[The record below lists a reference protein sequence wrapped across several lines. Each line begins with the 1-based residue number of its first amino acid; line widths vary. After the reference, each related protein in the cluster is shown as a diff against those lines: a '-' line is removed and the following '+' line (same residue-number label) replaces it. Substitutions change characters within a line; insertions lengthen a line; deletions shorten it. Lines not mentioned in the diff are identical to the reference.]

1 MIRIGLTGT
10 LGAGKSTVGELF
22 EAWGA
27 CRIDADELAREAVR
41 PGSPALEAIRREW
54 GGGVLREDGG
64 LDRDEMRRRV
74 FGDAEERRRL
84 EEIVHPEVG
93 RLRERRT
100 RAAVEAGADV
110 VVSEIPLLLEEGMEE
125 DFDAV
130 VVVDAARPTRRR
142 RVVEARDLDA
152 DTFDAMEAAQWPGS
166 RKRQAADHVI
176 ENDGSLGEL
185 ERAAR
190 AVWERIVDGA
200 DAG

>member
-1 MIRIGLTGT
+1 MIRVGLTGT

-41 PGSPALEAIRREW
+41 PGSPALEEIRRVW
-54 GGGVLREDGG
+54 GEGVLRDDGR
-64 LDRDEMRRRV
+64 LDREEMRRRV

-93 RLRERRT
+93 RLRQRRT
-100 RAAVEAGADV
+100 RRAAESGADV
-110 VVSEIPLLLEEGMEE
+110 VVSEIPLLFEKGMEE
-125 DFDAV
+125 EFDTV

-142 RVVEARDLDA
+142 RVVESRDVDA
-152 DTFDAMEAAQWPGS
+152 ATFDAMESTQWPGA
-166 RKRQAADHVI
+166 RKRRTADHVI
-176 ENDGSLGEL
+176 ENDGSLAAL

-190 AVWERIVDGA
+190 TVWERILDEAETG
-200 DAG
+200 